1 MIMKSMRNLETPLGE
16 SVQCKYDFNE
26 SLNKKYKELV
36 MMYAFV
42 DDVVGELGGHPRKAE
57 SFFKIIDKLEDLNL
71 VFKFEDIFKSLKTY
85 QAKDGKE
92 ISRAAQVEALL
103 YILFTYLD
111 LADTHYQTYL
121 DLFHEKLVLGR
132 IEGGSDF
139 RGYGSSIEENL
150 KKSFETL
157 GIVLKREH
165 INKYGGEHSGKVGKE
180 SFHFTVDV
188 DASNDLDF

>member
-1 MIMKSMRNLETPLGE
+1 MIMKSMRNAETPFGE

-26 SLNKKYKELV
+26 ILNKKYTELV

-42 DDVVGELGGHPRKAE
+42 DEVVAELGGHPKKAE
-57 SFFKIIDKLEDLNL
+57 SFFKIVDKLEDLNL
-71 VFKFEDIFKSLKTY
+71 VFKFEDIFKALKSY
-85 QAKDGKE
+85 RGKDGKE
-92 ISRAAQVEALL
+92 VSRAAQLEALL

-111 LADTHYQTYL
+111 HADTHYQTYL
-121 DLFHEKLVLGR
+121 DLFHEKFVSGR

-157 GIVLKREH
+157 GIILKREH
-165 INKYGGEHSGKVGKE
+165 INKYGGDNSGKVGKE

-188 DASNDLDF
+188 DASNDIDF